1 MRVTLRTNT
10 SQKEYRPTSKG
21 EEDERSPALLRATAR
36 VRLVDSLERD
46 QGGASGRREATA
58 VSLAVEPEISIDGHR
73 LRLEDVEAIA
83 VHGRPARV
91 TEAAWRAV
99 DAARMSVERQV
110 QRGAVIYGVTTGF
123 GRLANVAVP
132 PSQAGSLQLNL
143 VRSHA
148 AGTGAPLSIPQ
159 VRAAQVLRVS
169 TLAAGHSGVRREVV
183 QLALELLNRGVT
195 PYVPGQGSV
204 GASGDL
210 APLAHMTL
218 TLLGEGDAYFG
229 EQRMPADEALAR
241 AGLAPIILQPKEGL
255 SLVNGTEVMTGIAAL
270 ALLRAERLI
279 AAADVIGAMSLEGF
293 LGTDRVFDDR
303 INRLR
308 PHPGQMH
315 VAENLRKLLA
325 SSEIMQSHRDCG
337 RVQDPYSFRCIPVV
351 HGAVRDAAA
360 YARRVFEIEA
370 ISVTDNPL
378 VFPEDDEFLTGGNF
392 HGQPVALA
400 CDVLKTAMAELA
412 SISERRLFLLL
423 NAQERGLPLFL
434 APQSGV
440 QSGLMLVQYTAASLV
455 SENKGLAWPNSVD
468 SIPTSAGQ
476 EDHVSMGTIAARNL
490 DRVLENVEGALACE
504 LLGAL
509 AASDARRPLGSGA
522 GTQAAYAAG
531 RAAVAPLTEDRP
543 PAPDIEALRELLRS
557 GALVAAV
564 EAAVGAL

>member
-1 MRVTLRTNT
+1 MTI
-10 SQKEYRPTSKG
+10 
-21 EEDERSPALLRATAR
+21 
-36 VRLVDSLERD
+36 SLKSEV
-46 QGGASGRREATA
+46 A
-58 VSLAVEPEISIDGHR
+58 IDGRH
-73 LRLEDVEAIA
+73 LGLEDVEAVA
-83 VHGRPARV
+83 VFNRPARV
-91 TEAAWRAV
+91 VDEAWSAVEAAQRT
-99 DAARMSVERQV
+99 VERQFE
-110 QRGAVIYGVTTGF
+110 RGAVIYGVTTGF

-132 PSQAGSLQLNL
+132 PSQARVLQLNL

-148 AGTGAPLSIPQ
+148 AGTGPPFAIPQ
-159 VRAAQVLRVS
+159 VRAAQLLRVS
-169 TLAAGHSGVRREVV
+169 TLAAGHSGVRRVV
-183 QLALELLNRGVT
+183 VELALALLNSGVT
-195 PYVPGQGSV
+195 PCVPSQGSV

-229 EQRMPADEALAR
+229 EQRMPAREALSR
-241 AGLAPIILQPKEGL
+241 AGLEPIILHPKEGL
-255 SLVNGTEVMTGIAAL
+255 SLVNGTEVMTGVAVL

-279 AAADVIGAMSLEGF
+279 AAADVIGAMSLESF
-293 LGTDRVFDDR
+293 LGTDAAFDDR

-308 PHPGQMH
+308 PHPGQAR
-315 VAENLRKLLA
+315 VAENLRKMLA
-325 SSEIMQSHRDCG
+325 QSEIMRSHRDCG

-378 VFPEDDEFLTGGNF
+378 VFPEDDAFLTGGNF

-412 SISERRLFLLL
+412 SISERRLYLLL

-440 QSGLMLVQYTAASLV
+440 QSGLMLAQYTAAALV

-476 EDHVSMGTIAARNL
+476 EDHVSMGMTSARNL
-490 DRVLENVEGALACE
+490 DRVLDNVEGALCCE

-509 AASDARRPLGSGA
+509 AATDCRRPLRCGA
-522 GTQAAYAAG
+522 GTQAAYETG
-531 RAAVAPLTEDRP
+531 RAVVRPLVEDRP
-543 PAPDIEALRELLRS
+543 PSLDIEALRALLRS
-557 GALVAAV
+557 GDMVRAV
-564 EAAVGAL
+564 EATVGAL